1 MRCVIQ
7 RVKTASVE
15 IDNRIYNSIDN
26 GFMVLVGFTE
36 GDNSS
41 DIDYIVKKIV
51 NLRVFDDENGI
62 MNKSI
67 LDVGGN
73 ILSISQF
80 TLYADTRKG
89 NRPSYIKA
97 LKGELST
104 KLYDEF
110 NSKLNELVETKT
122 GIFGADMKVSLINDG
137 PTTIIIDSIER
148 NKARNE

>member
-1 MRCVIQ
+1 MRVVIQ
-7 RVKTASVE
+7 RVNEASVT
-15 IDNRIYNSIDN
+15 IDNKVYNSINN

-36 GDNSS
+36 GDNSL

-51 NLRVFDDENGI
+51 NLRIFDDENGV

-67 LDVGGN
+67 LDTNGS

-80 TLYADTRKG
+80 TLYANTKKG
-89 NRPSYIKA
+89 NRPSYIDA

-110 NSKLNELVETKT
+110 NEKLNEIVPTKT
-122 GIFGADMKVSLINDG
+122 GIFGADMKVSLVNDG
-137 PTTIIIDSIER
+137 PVTIIIDSKE
-148 NKARNE
+148 K